1 MKWAKES
8 LMKDG
13 TKIRIEDWSEDYC
26 FLNPFDRVVAYPICK
41 KTISPYIKEE
51 ETFRLELSFSSKKE
65 SENAFESLIT
75 GKKVFSDYL
84 KNIDKKYHEC
94 I

>member
-1 MKWAKES
+1 MKWEQET

-13 TKIRIEDWSEDYC
+13 TKIRIEDWSEDYH
-26 FLNPFDRVVAYPICK
+26 FLNQFDRVVAYPICK
-41 KTISPYIKEE
+41 KTISPYIKEDE
-51 ETFRLELSFSSKKE
+51 RFRLELSFSNQKE

-75 GKKVFSDYL
+75 GKKRFSDYL

>member
-1 MKWAKES
+1 MKWEKET

-13 TKIRIEDWSEDYC
+13 TKIRIEDWSEDYY
-26 FLNPFDRVVAYPICK
+26 FLKPFDRVVAYPICK

-51 ETFRLELSFSSKKE
+51 ETFRLELSFSNRHE

-75 GKKVFSDYL
+75 GKKVFSDYI
-84 KNIDKKYHEC
+84 KHIDTKYHEC

>member
-1 MKWAKES
+1 MKWKNES

-13 TKIRIEDWSEDYC
+13 TKIRIEDWSEDYY

-41 KTISPYIKEE
+41 KTISSYIKEDE
-51 ETFRLELSFSSKKE
+51 PFRLELSFSNQKE
-65 SENAFESLIT
+65 SENAFENLIK
-75 GKKVFSDYL
+75 GEKAFSDYL
-84 KNIDKKYHEC
+84 KHIDTKYHEC

>member
-1 MKWAKES
+1 MNWEKET

-13 TKIRIEDWSEDYC
+13 TKIRIEDWSEDYY

-41 KTISPYIKEE
+41 KTISSYIKEDE
-51 ETFRLELSFSSKKE
+51 PFRLELSFSNQKE
-65 SENAFESLIT
+65 SENAFENLIT
-75 GKKVFSDYL
+75 GKKSFSDYL

>member
-1 MKWAKES
+1 MELKLDLRTGVK
-8 LMKDG
+8 
-13 TKIRIEDWSEDYC
+13 TIV
-26 FLNPFDRVVAYPICK
+26 FFNPFDRVVAYPICK

-51 ETFRLELSFSSKKE
+51 ESFRLELRFSNQKE

>member
-1 MKWAKES
+1 MKWEKET

-13 TKIRIEDWSEDYC
+13 TKIRIEDWSEDYP

-41 KTISPYIKEE
+41 KTTSPYIKED
-51 ETFRLELSFSSKKE
+51 ETFRLELSFSNREE
-65 SENAFESLIT
+65 SEKAFENLLT

-84 KNIDKKYHEC
+84 KNINTKYHEC